1 MYHPDKPGGSTS
13 KFQALSAVH
22 AILADPTKRKH
33 YDATGIPLT
42 LYLTLS
48 PTLCLSLTQTH
59 TQTHTHTYIYLLIH
73 LHACVFSQG
82 DVDDIEEI
90 SEEFEFW
97 YNYYRSLFPKVTTQQ
112 IDEFS
117 AKYKNS
123 EEECNDI
130 IENYN
135 KFNGSMTDIMENVM
149 LAEEE
154 DEARISGIIDAAISS
169 NKLKSTPLYTKYKKS
184 NKKNIKKRKD
194 IDLGDENEDGS
205 NHAAA
210 GPSLAALILNKPSNA
225 KNAFDDIFAKY
236 GGGGSDSGKGK
247 KGKAKGSNVY
257 DLDDEEFAKIQSKVL
272 KKK

>member
-1 MYHPDKPGGSTS
+1 MM
-13 KFQALSAVH
+13 
-22 AILADPTKRKH
+22 
-33 YDATGIPLT
+33 PLV
-42 LYLTLS
+42 S
-48 PTLCLSLTQTH
+48 LSLILSLFLQLSLSLSLSYTKHAH
-59 TQTHTHTYIYLLIH
+59 TNAHTYHLLTH
-73 LHACVFSQG
+73 SLTCCVFSQG

-169 NKLKSTPLYTKYKKS
+169 SKLKSTPLYTKYKKS

-194 IDLGDENEDGS
+194 IDLGDENEDDS

>member
-1 MYHPDKPGGSTS
+1 VVAQASS
-13 KFQALSAVH
+13 KRYQQYMRFSLIRQSVS
-22 AILADPTKRKH
+22 IMM
-33 YDATGIPLT
+33 PLV
-42 LYLTLS
+42 S
-48 PTLCLSLTQTH
+48 LSLILSLFLQLFLSLSLSYTKHAH
-59 TQTHTHTYIYLLIH
+59 TNAHTYHLLTH
-73 LHACVFSQG
+73 SLTCCVFSQG

-169 NKLKSTPLYTKYKKS
+169 SKLKSTSLYTKYKKS

-194 IDLGDENEDGS
+194 IDLGDENEDDS
-205 NHAAA
+205 NHVAA

-225 KNAFDDIFAKY
+225 KNAFDDIFAKLQHA
-236 GGGGSDSGKGK
+236 STIIWAWWIRAANSV
-247 KGKAKGSNVY
+247 N
-257 DLDDEEFAKIQSKVL
+257 
-272 KKK
+272 